1 MQKTYPFSI
10 YKKLLSYVNL
20 DETGSNYPKVRD
32 GFVCLF
38 VCLPVCVFDIVVIE
52 PYKQGENFSL
62 FHNEP
67 EILQL
72 YKT

>member
-10 YKKLLSYVNL
+10 YKKLLSYLNL

-32 GFVCLF
+32 SFVCLF
-38 VCLPVCVFDIVVIE
+38 VLFVCVFDIVVIE

-67 EILQL
+67 EILQE